1 MHIAVM
7 SDTHRNK
14 HMIDKA
20 CSHIENA
27 DVVIHL
33 GDNVEDIN
41 EIRNKYSGEI
51 ISVTGN
57 CDFMTT
63 DPLERIEIIG
73 GKKFFITHG
82 HEYGVKYNL
91 NRLKYR
97 AMEVKADIALFGHT
111 HMPFIANELG
121 ILFINPGSVSL
132 SRKGPNSI
140 AFIGINNGK
149 ISASIKNI

>member
-14 HMIDKA
+14 NMIDKA
-20 CSHIENA
+20 CSYIKNA

-33 GDNVEDIN
+33 GDNVEDTN
-41 EIRNKYSGEI
+41 EIRNKYDGEI

-57 CDFMTT
+57 CDFMSTHS
-63 DPLERIEIIG
+63 LERIEIIG

-82 HEYGVKYNL
+82 HEYGVKYDL
-91 NRLKYR
+91 NRLKYK
-97 AMEVKADIALFGHT
+97 AMEVEADIALFGHT

-132 SRKGPNSI
+132 SRKGPNSL
-140 AFIGINNGK
+140 AFIDINDGK

>member
-1 MHIAVM
+1 MHIAIM

-14 HMIDKA
+14 NMIDKA
-20 CSHIENA
+20 CQHIKDA
-27 DVVIHL
+27 DMVIHL
-33 GDNVEDIN
+33 GDNVEDVN
-41 EIRNKYSGEI
+41 EIKTKYHGEI

-63 DPLERIEIIG
+63 IPLERIEIIE
-73 GKKFFITHG
+73 GKTFFITHG
-82 HEYGVKYNL
+82 HEYGIKYDL

-97 AMEVKADIALFGHT
+97 AMEVNADIALFGHT
-111 HMPFIANELG
+111 HMPFIADELG

-132 SRKGPNSI
+132 SRKGPNSL
-140 AFIGINNGK
+140 AFIDINDGK

>member
-7 SDTHRNK
+7 SDTHRNNS
-14 HMIDKA
+14 MIDKA
-20 CSHIENA
+20 CSHVNDA
-27 DVVIHL
+27 DMVIHL

-41 EIRNKYSGEI
+41 EIESKYHGEI
-51 ISVTGN
+51 ISVRGN

-63 DPLERIEIIG
+63 SPLERIEIIA

-82 HEYGVKYNL
+82 HEYGIRYDL

-97 AMEVKADIALFGHT
+97 AMEVEADIVLFGHT
-111 HMPFIANELG
+111 HIPIITNELG

-132 SRKGPNSI
+132 SRKGPNSLALI
-140 AFIGINNGK
+140 DINDGK
-149 ISASIKNI
+149 ISANIKKI